1 MERFISKELSGTV
14 SLWGCSLG
22 WWVWVLACPSG
33 WWFFNSKPNPC
44 HVLTEDLNWN
54 KWFFD
59 GSKEKSNVVRQG
71 VWRAASRMSPAPP
84 PAGMHTCVLSPH
96 ATWLVWPTGNPQL
109 ISRWKMK
116 DTVASALT
124 GHLDGSLWG
133 KPPCEWAWTGPS
145 DPGGHSSVLSSCRLW
160 GNLAGS
166 HG

>member
-59 GSKEKSNVVRQG
+59 GSKEKSNVVGQG

-84 PAGMHTCVLSPH
+84 PAGMHTCVLSPR
-96 ATWLVWPTGNPQL
+96 ATWLVWPTGNQQT
-109 ISRWKMK
+109 RVTDFKMK
-116 DTVASALT
+116 DERHRGFCFNWTPGWLALGEAT
-124 GHLDGSLWG
+124 LWVSLDRTLGSWG
-133 KPPCEWAWTGPS
+133 TQLCPFQLQAVG
-145 DPGGHSSVLSSCRLW
+145 
-160 GNLAGS
+160 
-166 HG
+166 